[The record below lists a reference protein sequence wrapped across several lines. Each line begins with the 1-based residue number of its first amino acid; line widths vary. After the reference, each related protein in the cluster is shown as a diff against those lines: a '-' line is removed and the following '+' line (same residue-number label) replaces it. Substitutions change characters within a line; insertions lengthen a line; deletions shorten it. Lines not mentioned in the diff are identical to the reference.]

1 MAGHSHWAGI
11 KHKKAKEDKKRGKLF
26 SRISKQIMTAVR
38 TGGKDPETNLD
49 LQYAIDAAKEANM
62 PKENIERAILKGAGE
77 LEGQQ
82 VEQVVYEGY
91 GPGGAAV
98 LVEAL
103 TDNRNRTTAHVRK
116 IFEDH
121 GGELGTN
128 GCVSWVFDTRG
139 LVLLTLNGHTEEEVF
154 DIAVEAGAED
164 FQQAGDVYEL
174 TCAPADLQAVKDALD
189 AAGIGRESAEITRVP
204 KTYVDLGV
212 EDGRKMLKLME
223 EMEDDEDV
231 ANVHSNFNLP
241 PELVEEMDEPQAV

>member
-11 KHKKAKEDKKRGKLF
+11 KHKKAKEDKKRGKIF

-38 TGGKDPETNLD
+38 EGGKDPATNLD
-49 LQYAIDAAKEANM
+49 LQSAIDAAKEADM
-62 PKENIERAILKGAGE
+62 PKDNVERAILKGAGE

-82 VEQVVYEGY
+82 LEPAVYEGY

-116 IFEDH
+116 IFEAH

-128 GCVSWVFDTRG
+128 GCVSWVFDTKG
-139 LVLLTLNGHTEEEVF
+139 LILLSLNEHTEEEVF
-154 DIAVEAGAED
+154 DVAVEAGAED
-164 FQQAGDVYEL
+164 FQQAGEVYEL
-174 TCAPADLQAVKDALD
+174 TCPASDFHAVKKALD
-189 AAGIGRESAEITRVP
+189 EAGIERESAEITRVP
-204 KTYVDLGV
+204 KNYVDLDPD
-212 EDGRKMLKLME
+212 DGRKMLKLME

-231 ANVHSNFNLP
+231 TNVHSNFNLP
-241 PELVEEMDEPQAV
+241 PELVQELDQE